1 MFSMEVLTMSE
12 YKKVAFVT
20 GGATGIGKGCVLKF
34 LEHGYCVSTMGRSHD
49 KLEALAKEV
58 GSENLIYFKGDI
70 SKQTEVVSIINKTV
84 KHFGRLDA
92 VVNNAGICTSVPFID
107 MTAEQYDEV
116 IKINQ
121 YGTFYGMQA
130 AAKKMIGLDIKGVII
145 NVTSVFAEVASPNI
159 MHYHASK
166 GAISMMSKAGALELA
181 PYGIRVVG
189 VAPGVIDTPM
199 LAIDKE
205 RGTWD
210 EVQKNHMRN
219 RALSPEEV
227 AEVIV
232 FLCSDKAYG
241 MNGCIVP
248 IDDGLLSKY

>member
-1 MFSMEVLTMSE
+1 MPKN
-12 YKKVAFVT
+12 KKVAFVT
-20 GGATGIGKGCVLKF
+20 GGASGIGKGCVLKF
-34 LEHGYCVSTMGRSHD
+34 LEHGYCVSTMGRSQE

-58 GSENLIYFKGDI
+58 GHENLIYFKGDI
-70 SKQTEVVSIINKTV
+70 SRQTEVISIIDKTV
-84 KHFGRLDA
+84 ERFGRLDA
-92 VVNNAGICTSVPFID
+92 LVNNAGICTSIPFID
-107 MTAEQYDEV
+107 MKAEQYDQV

-130 AAKKMIGLDIKGVII
+130 AAKKMIDLKIKGVII
-145 NVTSVFAEVASPNI
+145 NVTSVFAEIASSNI
-159 MHYHASK
+159 IHYHASK

-181 PYGIRVVG
+181 PYGIRVIG

-199 LAIDKE
+199 LDIDKE

-210 EVQKNHMRN
+210 EIQKNHMRN

-241 MNGCIVP
+241 VNGCIVP